1 MDGGEV
7 AQATCKEQ
15 PFDVGFHPTSGVFVA
30 GLITG
35 EVRAASRV
43 ARRPAAD
50 ARRRGKNPRC
60 RPSHTPRLTDSPSSP
75 CPARRRRWRFGIMT
89 RTSPRRAA

>member
-60 RPSHTPRLTDSPSSP
+60 RPSHTPRLTDSP
-75 CPARRRRWRFGIMT
+75 
-89 RTSPRRAA
+89 PRRPVPLAAAGGGLGS

>member
-15 PFDVGFHPTSGVFVA
+15 PFDVGFHPMSGVFVA

-50 ARRRGKNPRC
+50 ARRRGKTLGAVP
-60 RPSHTPRLTDSPSSP
+60 PTPR
-75 CPARRRRWRFGIMT
+75 
-89 RTSPRRAA
+89 